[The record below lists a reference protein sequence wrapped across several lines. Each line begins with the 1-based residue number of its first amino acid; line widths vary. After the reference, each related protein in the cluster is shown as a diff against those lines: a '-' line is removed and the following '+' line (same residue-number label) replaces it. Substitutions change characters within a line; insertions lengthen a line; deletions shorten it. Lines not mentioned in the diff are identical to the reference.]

1 LADAESESVVLSNPP
16 DRTRVFLPSVAVS
29 PADGFVV
36 RETLPANPFTLLA
49 AIVVVQVAPGVQLIV
64 TGEAG
69 EIVKSLKLKVAVVE

>member
-1 LADAESESVVLSNPP
+1 M
-16 DRTRVFLPSVAVS
+16 FLPSVAVS